1 MLRAMFFGFVV
12 GVVVSPQIQDFAS
25 DGGASVLEQMRAAL
39 HTNAYDQ
46 ISRVLN
52 HG

>member
-12 GVVVSPQIQDFAS
+12 GVVVSPQLQDFAT
-25 DGGASVLEQMRAAL
+25 DGSAGILERMREAL
-39 HTNAYDQ
+39 HTDAYDQ